1 MRVLLL
7 LAGILLVAVG
17 GSIVF
22 IGLRSAISVR
32 SRLRKMT
39 GESMRPLGPEI
50 IVIGGWTIAI
60 LFGVWLIWKSQ
71 HL

>member
-1 MRVLLL
+1 MGVLLL

-17 GSIVF
+17 GSVVF

-32 SRLRKMT
+32 THLREKT
-39 GESMRPLGPEI
+39 GESMGPVKAEI
-50 IVIGGWTIAI
+50 IVIGAWTIAI
-60 LFGVWLIWKSQ
+60 LFGVGLIWKSR